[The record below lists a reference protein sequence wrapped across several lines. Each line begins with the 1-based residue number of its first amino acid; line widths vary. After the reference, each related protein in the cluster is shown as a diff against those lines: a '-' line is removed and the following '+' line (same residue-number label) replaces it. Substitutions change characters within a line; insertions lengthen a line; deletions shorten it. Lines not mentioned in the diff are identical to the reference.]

1 MQRGT
6 DFRSFLQIGFFTNCV
21 SLAKTSVNQSNMIAS
36 TQTNHP
42 LASVKPGAMPQAAID
57 VACTRLKAAGLRI
70 TQPRVAI
77 LEALI
82 KRSAPASI
90 EQIHG
95 DLADAACDLV
105 TVYRCLA
112 AFQEVGLVRLC
123 YFHNG
128 TSLYQINLDNEN
140 TYHVVS
146 KDTKEV
152 EPLDAENAA
161 ELRAVVSKI
170 EENLKSRGYT
180 EVSHLVEFFAQKPKI
195 RDGLNVGLSSS
206 EVLPNRQAQPV
217 LKTT

>member
-1 MQRGT
+1 
-6 DFRSFLQIGFFTNCV
+6 
-21 SLAKTSVNQSNMIAS
+21 MIAS

-42 LASVKPGAMPQAAID
+42 LASVKTSAKPQEAID
-57 VACTRLKAAGLRI
+57 VACARLKAAGLRI

-82 KRSAPASI
+82 RRSAPASI

-95 DLADAACDLV
+95 DLADSACDLV

-128 TSLYQINLDNEN
+128 TSLYQINLDNESP
-140 TYHVVS
+140 YHIVS
-146 KDTKEV
+146 KDTNEV
-152 EPLDAENAA
+152 EQLDAENSA
-161 ELRAVVSKI
+161 ELRAVVQRI
-170 EENLKSRGYT
+170 EENLKARGYT
-180 EVSHLVEFFAQKPKI
+180 DVSHLVEFFAQKPKHREGVSMPAI
-195 RDGLNVGLSSS
+195 NGVAM
-206 EVLPNRQAQPV
+206 PNRQAQPV

>member
-1 MQRGT
+1 
-6 DFRSFLQIGFFTNCV
+6 
-21 SLAKTSVNQSNMIAS
+21 MIAS

-42 LASVKPGAMPQAAID
+42 LASVKTGVKPQAAID
-57 VACTRLKAAGLRI
+57 VACARLKAAGLRI

-95 DLADAACDLV
+95 DLADSACDLV

-128 TSLYQINLDNEN
+128 TSLYQIALDNESP
-140 TYHVVS
+140 YHIVS
-146 KDTKEV
+146 KDTNEV
-152 EPLDAENAA
+152 EQLDDENSA
-161 ELRAVVSKI
+161 ELRTLIKRI
-170 EENLKSRGYT
+170 EENLKARGYT
-180 EVSHLVEFFAQKPKI
+180 DVSHLVEFFAQKPKNSAM
-195 RDGLNVGLSSS
+195 RESSAAS
-206 EVLPNRQAQPV
+206 AMPAVPVMPNRQQQPV
-217 LKTT
+217 IKAQ

>member
-1 MQRGT
+1 
-6 DFRSFLQIGFFTNCV
+6 
-21 SLAKTSVNQSNMIAS
+21 MIAS

-42 LASVKPGAMPQAAID
+42 LAAVKTGAKPQVAID
-57 VACTRLKAAGLRI
+57 VACARLKAAGLRI

-95 DLADAACDLV
+95 DLADSACDLV

-128 TSLYQINLDNEN
+128 TSLYQINLDNESP
-140 TYHVVS
+140 YHIVS
-146 KDTKEV
+146 KDTNEV
-152 EPLDAENAA
+152 EELDAENSA
-161 ELRAVVSKI
+161 ELRTLIHRI
-170 EENLKSRGYT
+170 EENLRSRGYT
-180 EVSHLVEFFAQKPKI
+180 DVSHLVEFFAQKPKQVREGVSMPATASI
-195 RDGLNVGLSSS
+195 
-206 EVLPNRQAQPV
+206 PNRQGQPV
-217 LKTT
+217 IPTTT

>member
-1 MQRGT
+1 
-6 DFRSFLQIGFFTNCV
+6 
-21 SLAKTSVNQSNMIAS
+21 MIAS

-42 LASVKPGAMPQAAID
+42 LASVKPAAKPQAAID
-57 VACTRLKAAGLRI
+57 VACARLKAAGLRI

-95 DLADAACDLV
+95 DLSDSACDLV

-128 TSLYQINLDNEN
+128 TSLYQINLDNESP
-140 TYHVVS
+140 YHIVS
-146 KDTKEV
+146 KDTNEV
-152 EPLDAENAA
+152 EELDAENSA
-161 ELRAVVSKI
+161 ELRSVLQRI
-170 EENLKSRGYT
+170 EENLKARGYT
-180 EVSHLVEFFAQKPKI
+180 DVSHLVEFFAQKPKH
-195 RDGLNVGLSSS
+195 REGVSMPATNTVQA
-206 EVLPNRQAQPV
+206 PNRQAQPV
-217 LKTT
+217 IKAP

>member
-1 MQRGT
+1 
-6 DFRSFLQIGFFTNCV
+6 
-21 SLAKTSVNQSNMIAS
+21 MIAS

-42 LASVKPGAMPQAAID
+42 LASVKTGTKPQAAID
-57 VACTRLKAAGLRI
+57 VACARLKAAGLRI

-95 DLADAACDLV
+95 DLADSACDLV

-140 TYHVVS
+140 PYHVVS
-146 KDTKEV
+146 KDTNEV
-152 EPLDAENAA
+152 EELDAENAA
-161 ELRAVVSKI
+161 ELRTVIRRI

-180 EVSHLVEFFAQKPKI
+180 DVSHLVEFFAQKPKL
-195 RDGLNVGLSSS
+195 RDSVAASMPNVAAA
-206 EVLPNRQAQPV
+206 PNRQQAPV
-217 LKTT
+217 IKAP